1 MEFHFRGRQAE
12 GEPRP
17 PLFLFG
23 AEDGKSCRWT
33 GAGAQPLGSGKWARA
48 TPIVCPKESPLV
60 RPQAHTLFCWGLPRR
75 LRREQWG
82 LPPYGALTL
91 FFRWRKKSVQ
101 KKASGTA
108 TPGKSPLLPIFE
120 RGSSQCRAQH
130 IRTANIYVRARSCS
144 LFSSFKKGKA
154 FSLRCLSP
162 LCSPAVGGWQAPPLQ
177 VGMLRC
183 GRKVLR
189 RG

>member
-1 MEFHFRGRQAE
+1 MQ
-12 GEPRP
+12 
-17 PLFLFG
+17 
-23 AEDGKSCRWT
+23 
-33 GAGAQPLGSGKWARA
+33 
-48 TPIVCPKESPLV
+48 
-60 RPQAHTLFCWGLPRR
+60 
-75 LRREQWG
+75 
-82 LPPYGALTL
+82 PYGALTL

-130 IRTANIYVRARSCS
+130 SWTANIYVRARSCS

-162 LCSPAVGGWQAPPLQ
+162 LCSPAVGVGQAYPLR
-177 VGMLRC
+177 VGMHQCVLGIFAARINGLIFFFPRCRESYAALAGWDASMLLKNATQKASVSLNSRWPLLRAMRPVAEWRSMLSKRQ
-183 GRKVLR
+183 GAAPDR
-189 RG
+189 RAARPVAEWR